1 MDETHEIECHLCGDR
16 LYTLEQRNGDWVA
29 VECQCKKI
37 KAARRLIESSGLT
50 DEQQKYMLE
59 NYKTTKTTI
68 GMYQTV
74 KRYIEHFPDIS
85 KANVFNKGIGLMGT
99 VGIGKTHLLLA
110 VANTLL
116 KSKIPVAFVY
126 VPDLV
131 AELQQAQFVRDED
144 KNLNAKISK
153 LGQVTVL
160 ILDDIG
166 KEKITGWVQV
176 QYSRIINQRYTRQLP
191 TLFSSNFNLDQIAE
205 MIGDHSASRL
215 FSMTKGR
222 QAYVVAEDYRIT
234 G

>member
-1 MDETHEIECHLCGDR
+1 
-16 LYTLEQRNGDWVA
+16 
-29 VECQCKKI
+29 
-37 KAARRLIESSGLT
+37 
-50 DEQQKYMLE
+50 
-59 NYKTTKTTI
+59 
-68 GMYQTV
+68 
-74 KRYIEHFPDIS
+74 
-85 KANVFNKGIGLMGT
+85 MGS
-99 VGIGKTHLLLA
+99 VGIGKTHLLLV

-116 KSKIPVAFVY
+116 KQSIPVVFVY
-126 VPDLV
+126 VPDLI
-131 AELQQAQFVRDED
+131 AELHQAQFVKDEN
-144 KNLNAKISK
+144 KSLNAKIRK
-153 LGQVTVL
+153 LGDVPVL

-176 QYSRIINQRYTRQLP
+176 QYSRIINRRYIKQLP